1 MAHALGVCSSRGV
14 EVAAFDQGGLKSNN
28 GVRRCNVGLSKLCG
42 GRRRP
47 LAVTAIVSNNTSG
60 VVKTTT
66 TTEQQEQNVLQRG
79 LELAEVTRWGPMERG
94 FEVDARIE
102 EELKKESGFRNVRR
116 TKLVA
121 TIGPAC
127 CSFEHLE
134 ALASSGVNIARLN
147 MCHGTHEWHRQVIR
161 NCRRLR
167 LEKGYGI
174 AVMIDTEGSEIHMGD
189 LGGLSSAKAE
199 DGEEWCFTVRKFS
212 DSLPAF
218 TLPVNYE
225 GFAEDVKTGDELVVD
240 GGMVRFEVLEKMGPD
255 VTCKCIDPGMLL
267 PCANLT
273 VWRDGH
279 MVREKNATLPTISAK
294 DWVDIDFGISEGVDF
309 IAVSF
314 VKSSEVIKHLKSYVA
329 ARSPERAIGVIAKI
343 EDADSLRCLDDIIRV
358 SDGVMVARG
367 DLGAQMPLEQVPSV
381 QQVIVDA
388 CRNLNKPVIV
398 ASQLL
403 ESMIEYPTPTRAE
416 VADVSNAVRQKADAL
431 MLSGESAMG
440 LHPQKAIEVLRGVSL
455 RMEHWNREEGHA
467 EAVPL
472 PEISTTET
480 GRTSEQICNSA
491 AQIANK
497 LGADAIFVYTRRGYM
512 ASLLSR
518 NRPDCPIFAFTESTD
533 VMRRMDLKWGVT
545 PFQFPFRKD
554 LESNLLQ
561 SVALLKAHG
570 MVRPGN
576 LVVAVSD
583 VSSSSQSGILQS
595 VQVHIVS

>member
-1 MAHALGVCSSRGV
+1 MVHALGLCPARLVGAFGQRGNGN
-14 EVAAFDQGGLKSNN
+14 VALPSKRGRVVRIGA
-28 GVRRCNVGLSKLCG
+28 GVIKAVVTSKNSG
-42 GRRRP
+42 S
-47 LAVTAIVSNNTSG
+47 AVKKQVP
-60 VVKTTT
+60 
-66 TTEQQEQNVLQRG
+66 VLQEEQVSSWSG
-79 LELAEVTRWGPMERG
+79 RG
-94 FEVDARIE
+94 FEVDSRIE
-102 EELKKESGFRNVRR
+102 QELKDPSGGFRNVRR

-127 CSFEHLE
+127 CSYEQLE
-134 ALASSGVNIARLN
+134 TLAASGVNIARLN
-147 MCHGTHEWHRQVIR
+147 MCHGTHEWHRDVIR
-161 NCRRLR
+161 NVRKLQR
-167 LEKGYGI
+167 EKGYGI
-174 AVMIDTEGSEIHMGD
+174 AVMIDTEGSEVHMGD

-212 DSLPAF
+212 GPLPAF

-240 GGMVRFEVLEKMGPD
+240 GGMVRFEVLEKVGPD
-255 VTCKCIDPGMLL
+255 VKCKCSDPGMLL

-273 VWRDGH
+273 VWRNGA
-279 MVREKNATLPTISAK
+279 MVRERNTTLPTISAK

-309 IAVSF
+309 ISISF
-314 VKSSEVIKHLKSYVA
+314 VKTSEVIKHLRSYVA
-329 ARSPERAIGVIAKI
+329 ARSPERAIGIIAKI
-343 EDADSLRCLDDIIRV
+343 EDANSLSCLEDIIRV

-367 DLGAQMPLEQVPSV
+367 DLGAQLPLEDVPAV
-381 QQVIVDA
+381 QEVIVDT
-388 CRNLNKPVIV
+388 CRRLNKPVIV

-403 ESMIEYPTPTRAE
+403 ESMIEFPTPTRAE
-416 VADVSNAVRQKADAL
+416 VADVSNAVRQSADAL

-440 LHPQKAIEVLRGVSL
+440 LHPQKALEVLRTVSL
-455 RMEHWNREEGHA
+455 RMEHWAREEGHSEPGA
-467 EAVPL
+467 L

-497 LGADAIFVYTRRGYM
+497 LKADAIFVYTRRGYM

-518 NRPDCPIFAFTESTD
+518 NRPDSPIFAFTESVD
-533 VMRRMDLKWGVT
+533 VMRRMELKWGVT

-561 SVALLKAHG
+561 SMALLKAHG

-583 VSSSSQSGILQS
+583 VSSSSGQSGILQS